1 MAAETAIIDYNTE
14 DLEPPIL
21 TVEQAVERS
30 SFFEV
35 PSMLYP
41 SQVGDF
47 AKGMAE
53 ADHQIHSE
61 VFNSKPIKMCRG
73 YFSFLSPFDN
83 F

>member
-1 MAAETAIIDYNTE
+1 MAAETAVIDYNTE

-35 PSMLYP
+35 PSVLYP

-53 ADHQIHSE
+53 ADHQIHSAE
-61 VFNSKPIKMCRG
+61 VFNSKTYK
-73 YFSFLSPFDN
+73 FLLQVF
-83 F
+83 FLF

>member
-1 MAAETAIIDYNTE
+1 MCIAEAIIDYNTE

-21 TVEQAVERS
+21 IVEQAVKRS
-30 SFFEV
+30 SIFEV

-53 ADHQIHSE
+53 AGI
-61 VFNSKPIKMCRG
+61 
-73 YFSFLSPFDN
+73 FLSRYFVN